1 MLYIASD
8 HAGFKL
14 KEYLKSYFNKKKIEY
29 KDLGPFSEDR
39 VDYSLYAKKLALN
52 VKKAKSKGILICGTG
67 TGMVIGANRIKGI
80 RAVLAYDIYSAKMSR
95 EHNDANILCLRGRE
109 VNFKKQISIVNT
121 WLNTKFSNILRHKKR
136 IKQLDK

>member
-14 KEYLKSYFNKKKIEY
+14 KEYLKSYFNKKNIKY

-39 VDYSLYAKKLALN
+39 VDYPLYAKKLALK
-52 VKKAKSKGILICGTG
+52 VKKGKSKGILICGTG

-95 EHNDANILCLRGRE
+95 EHNDANVLCLRGR
-109 VNFKKQISIVNT
+109 NIKFHKQIPIVNT
-121 WLNTKFSNILRHKKR
+121 WLTTKFSNIPRYKR
-136 IKQLDK
+136 RINKLDK